1 MPCAQDG
8 KGAAVVAVVL
18 PKKIINTNLNQCAC
32 ADRSMDLATASPWY
46 RERLHTFL
54 GLPFDLVTV
63 DETCRKVID
72 AVASQ
77 QRLFLTTPN
86 VNFVVACSRN
96 AAFRNS
102 VIDSDW
108 VVVDGM
114 PLVWLGRWLG
124 LPVPERVAGS
134 SVFER
139 LQCTPPAAGKQKL
152 RVYFFGGPPGAAGDA
167 ADKIN
172 AHTEGMVCVGHAS
185 PGFGTVES
193 ISAPELIDQINA
205 VQADFLVVA
214 LGAEKGQA
222 WIQRNR
228 DRLNVPVIS
237 HLGAV
242 VNFAAGGLRRAPSGW
257 QRAGLEWLWRIKE
270 EPSLWRRYAKDGWDL
285 CRLILTQV
293 VPCKWHM
300 VVSHFN
306 RGNEDKAGI
315 LVSREKQR
323 VSIHLHGAWQY
334 QKSDFLKARLALII
348 DEMLPVHLD
357 FSKLTDIDA
366 KIFGDI
372 FMLLKHRRSQGKG
385 LSIDPVPPQVRRLF
399 SHYGV
404 EYLVDDRTA
413 ADAMGKSGAMVS

>member
-1 MPCAQDG
+1 MSDPQAQI
-8 KGAAVVAVVL
+8 GAL
-18 PKKIINTNLNQCAC
+18 IKIITMNLNQRAC
-32 ADRSMDLATASPWY
+32 TDSSTELDTPPPWL

-63 DETCRKVID
+63 DQTCRKVLD
-72 AVASQ
+72 AVANQ
-77 QRLFLTTPN
+77 QRLFLSTPN

-96 AAFRNS
+96 AVFRNS

-139 LQCTPPAAGKQKL
+139 LQCTPPAVGQQKL

-167 ADKIN
+167 ADKMN
-172 AHTEGMVCVGHAS
+172 VDTAGMVCVGHAS

-193 ISAPELIDQINA
+193 MSTVELIDEINA
-205 VQADFLVVA
+205 AQADFLVVA

-228 DRLNVPVIS
+228 ERLNVPVIS

-257 QRAGLEWLWRIKE
+257 QRTGFEWLWRIKE
-270 EPSLWRRYAKDGWDL
+270 EPNLWRRYAKDAWGL
-285 CRLILTQV
+285 CRLIMTQV

-300 VVSHFN
+300 ATGRFN
-306 RGNEDKAGI
+306 KHSEDKAEM
-315 LVSREKQR
+315 LVTLEKQR
-323 VSIHLHGAWQY
+323 VSIQLHGAWQY
-334 QKSDFLKARLALII
+334 KKSDFLKARLALVVN
-348 DEMLPVHLD
+348 ETLPVHLD
-357 FSKLTDIDA
+357 FSKLQNIDA
-366 KIFGDI
+366 KILGDI
-372 FMLLKHRRSQGKG
+372 FMLLKHRRSQGKE
-385 LSIDPVPPQVRRLF
+385 LLIDPVPREVRRLF
-399 SHYGV
+399 SNYGV
-404 EYLVDDRTA
+404 GYLLEDKASAVAVGQNTIIDF
-413 ADAMGKSGAMVS
+413 

>member
-1 MPCAQDG
+1 MSDPQAPI
-8 KGAAVVAVVL
+8 GAL
-18 PKKIINTNLNQCAC
+18 IKKITMTLNQRAC
-32 ADRSMDLATASPWY
+32 TASSSELDPSPSWL

-63 DETCRKVID
+63 DETCRKVFN

-96 AAFRNS
+96 AVFRNS

-139 LQCTPPAAGKQKL
+139 LQCTPPAVGQQKL

-167 ADKIN
+167 ADKMN
-172 AHTEGMVCVGHAS
+172 VDTAGMVCVGHAS

-193 ISAPELIDQINA
+193 MSTVELIDQINA
-205 VQADFLVVA
+205 AQADFLVVA

-228 DRLNVPVIS
+228 ERLNVPVIS

-242 VNFAAGGLRRAPSGW
+242 VNFAAGGLRRAPGGW
-257 QRAGLEWLWRIKE
+257 QRTGFEWLWRIKE
-270 EPSLWRRYAKDGWDL
+270 EPNLWRRYAKDAWGL
-285 CRLILTQV
+285 CRLIMAQV
-293 VPCKWHM
+293 VPCKWHR
-300 VVSHFN
+300 VVSQFN
-306 RGNEDKAGI
+306 KRGQHKAVM
-315 LVSREKQR
+315 LVTREKQR
-323 VSIHLHGAWQY
+323 VSIHLQGAWLC
-334 QKSDFLKARLALII
+334 QKSDFLKARLVSLVN
-348 DEMLPVHLD
+348 ETRPVRLD
-357 FSKLTDIDA
+357 FSKLQDIDA
-366 KIFGDI
+366 KILGDI
-372 FMLLKHRRSQGKG
+372 FMLLKHRRSQGRG
-385 LSIDPVPPQVRRLF
+385 LWIGPVPQKVRRLF
-399 SHYGV
+399 SYYGV
-404 EYLVDDRTA
+404 EYLLEEKASAVA
-413 ADAMGKSGAMVS
+413 VGQNGNMIS

>member
-1 MPCAQDG
+1 MNLHQRTCAE
-8 KGAAVVAVVL
+8 
-18 PKKIINTNLNQCAC
+18 
-32 ADRSMDLATASPWY
+32 RSIDLGTSPPWS
-46 RERLHTFL
+46 RDRLHTFL

-63 DETCRKVID
+63 DETCRKILD
-72 AVASQ
+72 SVANQ

-124 LPVPERVAGS
+124 LPIPERVAGS

-139 LQCTPPAAGKQKL
+139 LQCTPPAVGQHKL
-152 RVYFFGGPPGAAGDA
+152 RVYFFGGPPGAAAAA
-167 ADKIN
+167 ADKMN
-172 AHTEGMVCVGHAS
+172 ADTAGMVCVGHAS

-193 ISAPELIDQINA
+193 MSTAEVIDEINA
-205 VQADFLVVA
+205 AQADFLVVA

-228 DRLNVPVIS
+228 ERLNVPVIS

-270 EPSLWRRYAKDGWDL
+270 EPNLWRRYAKDGWGL
-285 CRLILTQV
+285 CQLIMTQV

-300 VVSHFN
+300 VAGRFN
-306 RGNEDKAGI
+306 KRREDKAGLLI
-315 LVSREKQR
+315 TLEEQK
-323 VSIHLHGAWQY
+323 VSIHLHGAWRCEESY
-334 QKSDFLKARLALII
+334 FLKDRLASVV

-357 FSKLTDIDA
+357 LSKLQDIDA
-366 KIFGDI
+366 KIFGNI
-372 FMLLKHRRSQGKG
+372 FMLLKHRRSQGKE
-385 LSIDPVPPQVRRLF
+385 LWIDPVPLKVRRLF
-399 SHYGV
+399 SYYGV
-404 EYLVDDRTA
+404 EYLVGEKTA
-413 ADAMGKSGAMVS
+413 AAAVGKNGALVS

>member
-1 MPCAQDG
+1 
-8 KGAAVVAVVL
+8 L
-18 PKKIINTNLNQCAC
+18 LKKITNMDLIQRAC
-32 ADRSMDLATASPWY
+32 ADRAMDLATSPPWL
-46 RERLHTFL
+46 RDRLHTFL

-63 DETCRKVID
+63 DETCRKVVD
-72 AVASQ
+72 AVARQ

-86 VNFVVACSRN
+86 VNFVVACMRN

-139 LQCTPPAAGKQKL
+139 LQCTPPSVGHQKL
-152 RVYFFGGPPGAAGDA
+152 RVYFFGGPPGAAGTA
-167 ADKIN
+167 ADKMN
-172 AHTEGMVCVGHAS
+172 ADPVGMVCVGHTS

-193 ISAPELIDQINA
+193 ISTPELIDGINA
-205 VQADFLVVA
+205 AQADFLVVA

-228 DRLNVPVIS
+228 ERLNVPVIS

-242 VNFAAGGLRRAPSGW
+242 VNFAAGGLRRAPVGW

-270 EPSLWRRYAKDGWDL
+270 EPNLWRRYAKDAWGL
-285 CRLILTQV
+285 CRLIMTQV
-293 VPCKWHM
+293 VPCKCHM
-300 VVSHFN
+300 VVGQFN
-306 RGNEDKAGI
+306 QRSQDKAGI
-315 LVSREKQR
+315 LVTREKQR
-323 VSIHLHGAWQY
+323 VSIRLHGSWTH
-334 QKSDFLKARLALII
+334 QKSDFLKARLAIVV
-348 DEMLPVHLD
+348 DETLPVHLD
-357 FSKLTDIDA
+357 LSKLQAIDA

-372 FMLLKHRRSQGKG
+372 FLLLKHRRSQGRG
-385 LSIDPVPPQVRRLF
+385 IWIDPVPQKVRRLF
-399 SHYGV
+399 SYYGV
-404 EYLVDDRTA
+404 EYLLEDKASAV
-413 ADAMGKSGAMVS
+413 AMGKNGELVS

>member
-1 MPCAQDG
+1 M
-8 KGAAVVAVVL
+8 
-18 PKKIINTNLNQCAC
+18 NLNPCTCAE
-32 ADRSMDLATASPWY
+32 RSIDLGASPLWS

-63 DETCRKVID
+63 DEICRKVFD
-72 AVASQ
+72 AVAMQ

-86 VNFVVACSRN
+86 VNFVVACTRN
-96 AAFRNS
+96 SAFRNS

-108 VVVDGM
+108 VVLDGM

-139 LQCTPPAAGKQKL
+139 LQRTPPSVGQQKL

-167 ADKIN
+167 AHKMN
-172 AHTEGMVCVGHAS
+172 ADAPPGMVCVGHTS

-193 ISAPELIDQINA
+193 MSTPALIDEINA
-205 VQADFLVVA
+205 AQADFLVVA

-228 DRLNVPVIS
+228 ERLNVPVIS

-257 QRAGLEWLWRIKE
+257 QHAGLEWLWRIKE
-270 EPSLWRRYAKDGWDL
+270 EPHLWRRYAKDGWGL
-285 CRLILTQV
+285 CQLIMTQV

-300 VVSHFN
+300 VVGRFNKRSH
-306 RGNEDKAGI
+306 DQAVV
-315 LVSREKQR
+315 LVARDKQR
-323 VSIHLHGAWQY
+323 VSVHLHGAWLS
-334 QKSDFLKARLALII
+334 QKSNYLKDRLALVM
-348 DEMLPVHLD
+348 DEPQPVHLD
-357 FSKLTDIDA
+357 LSRLQDIDA
-366 KIFGDI
+366 QIFGAI
-372 FMLLKHRRSQGKG
+372 FMLLKHRRSQGRG
-385 LSIDPVPPQVRRLF
+385 LWIDPVPQKVRRLF
-399 SHYGV
+399 GYYGV
-404 EYLVDDRTA
+404 EYLLEDQGCAVA
-413 ADAMGKSGAMVS
+413 VGEGGHMVS

>member
-1 MPCAQDG
+1 M
-8 KGAAVVAVVL
+8 
-18 PKKIINTNLNQCAC
+18 NLNQRAY
-32 ADRSMDLATASPWY
+32 ADRSIDLGASPPWP
-46 RERLHTFL
+46 REKLHTLL

-63 DETCRKVID
+63 DETCRKVFD
-72 AVASQ
+72 AVASR

-96 AAFRNS
+96 TVFRNS

-139 LQCTPPAAGKQKL
+139 LQCTPPAVGQQKL

-167 ADKIN
+167 AEKMNNDM
-172 AHTEGMVCVGHAS
+172 AGMVCVGHAS

-193 ISAPELIDQINA
+193 MSTTEVIDEINA
-205 VQADFLVVA
+205 AQADFLVVA

-222 WIQRNR
+222 WIQHNR
-228 DRLNVPVIS
+228 ERLDVPVIS

-270 EPSLWRRYAKDGWDL
+270 EPNLWRRYAKDAWRL
-285 CRLILTQV
+285 CQLIMTQV

-300 VVSHFN
+300 IVGQFNKRSH
-306 RGNEDKAGI
+306 EQAVM
-315 LVSREKQR
+315 LVAREKQK
-323 VSIHLHGAWQY
+323 VSIHLHGAWLS
-334 QKSDFLKARLALII
+334 QKSDYLNARLALVV
-348 DEMLPVHLD
+348 DEQLPVHLD
-357 FSKLTDIDA
+357 LSKLQDIDA
-366 KIFGDI
+366 KILGDI
-372 FMLLKHRRSQGKG
+372 FLLLKDRRSRGRG
-385 LSIDPVPPQVRRLF
+385 LWIDPAPQKIRRIF
-399 SHYGV
+399 GYYGV
-404 EYLVDDRTA
+404 AYLLEDTA
-413 ADAMGKSGAMVS
+413 SAISVGENHHMVS